1 MKKIKNM
8 FEKHDLFKISFL
20 VILITVV
27 LSWIIPFGSF
37 TGSEYTSSGL
47 ARLGLS
53 DIGASGVYAVN
64 FFLQQMFFVLFV
76 GIFYG
81 IVSKI
86 SGYKVLVSK
95 IVQKFKGKEKVF
107 VLISSFLIALVTSFI
122 TQTFAILLF
131 VPLLVNVCKGLN
143 LDKLTTFLCTFG
155 SMIIGILGATY
166 GTEGLVYF
174 VNYLNYYSKVTVTT

>member
-53 DIGASGVYAVN
+53 DIGASGVYDVN
-64 FFLQQMFFVLFV
+64 FFLQQMF
-76 GIFYG
+76 
-81 IVSKI
+81 
-86 SGYKVLVSK
+86 
-95 IVQKFKGKEKVF
+95 
-107 VLISSFLIALVTSFI
+107 LIS
-122 TQTFAILLF
+122 Q
-131 VPLLVNVCKGLN
+131 N
-143 LDKLTTFLCTFG
+143 LD
-155 SMIIGILGATY
+155 
-166 GTEGLVYF
+166 
-174 VNYLNYYSKVTVTT
+174 